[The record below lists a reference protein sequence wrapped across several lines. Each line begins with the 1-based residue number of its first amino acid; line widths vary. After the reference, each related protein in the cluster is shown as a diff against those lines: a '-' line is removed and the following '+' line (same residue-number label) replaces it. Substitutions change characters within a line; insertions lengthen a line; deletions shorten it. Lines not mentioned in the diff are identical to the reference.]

1 MTIKSIFFTFIL
13 ATGCCFQESNAQSTG
28 DDLDPNKC
36 IRSAGYVW
44 SSIKKDCIRP
54 FELETQLV
62 NKENIF
68 FASILFSASLDSV
81 EVFSKEGQFLLMKKK
96 KNYYIGNSD
105 DVSYFIEKNNSKWVM
120 GKNETDE
127 ILYTEK

>member
-1 MTIKSIFFTFIL
+1 MTVKSILLICALVTTL
-13 ATGCCFQESNAQSTG
+13 CFQESNAQSTG

-44 SSIKKDCIRP
+44 SAIKKDCIRA

-68 FASILFSASLDSV
+68 FASILFSASADSV

-96 KNYYIGNSD
+96 KNYYIGNND
-105 DVSYFIEKNNSKWVM
+105 DVSYFIEKNNSKWLM
-120 GKNETDE
+120 GKYETDE

>member
-1 MTIKSIFFTFIL
+1 MTIKSIVLILIL
-13 ATGCCFQESNAQSTG
+13 AASFCVQESNAQSTG

-36 IRSAGYVW
+36 IRSAGYIW
-44 SSIKKDCIRP
+44 SSIKKDCIRA

-62 NKENIF
+62 NKEKIY

-96 KNYYIGNSD
+96 KNYYIGNYD
-105 DVSYFIEKNNSKWVM
+105 DVPYFIEKNNSKWMM
-120 GKNETDE
+120 GKYETDE